1 MANEPAAAKPR
12 KQKPDAVATGDVAAR
27 LSEIEKPEK
36 ASSGGGTSAKPKDRP
51 ETTSANA
58 GAAEPNLFL
67 LEDLYP
73 DPVDLFVSRLVPAA
87 GSSGVMVAIDT
98 NALLLPYTIGK
109 DDLGALADTYR
120 KLAAEKR
127 LFLPARSAREF
138 IRHRD
143 RKLAELL
150 KAMADERSKI
160 AVSVSTLPP
169 MLEELEGFK
178 ELREAA
184 TQMAEGRKAYGKAQ
198 DALRRGIL
206 AWRGNDPVTALY
218 AEVFTAD
225 TVVEHE
231 EDRDTLK
238 AEWTVRLRDKIP
250 PGYKDAAKSDIGI
263 GDYLVWKGLLRLGRT
278 HGKDL
283 IFVTGE
289 EKADWFV
296 RSAGEPVFARPELLA
311 EYRGAS
317 KGRNLHLSS
326 LADLLSQFGASTEVV
341 AEVRSAE
348 ASANASVRSARISTP
363 LLLHKRTRG
372 TGMAEGEAFFDYSQ
386 SDGRV
391 EVPSER
397 GGIPIRF
404 SKASDTSIHL
414 MRSSGVVAISR
425 LKDVPAGAPVDLDEF
440 DASSSNYT
448 VHVGEAFA
456 VITVNAEVLIG
467 RIVSIADDSR
477 GAPADEVRFKYR
489 VFPDGQDIVAI

>member
-1 MANEPAAAKPR
+1 MANESTASKPGRKKPDTAAAS
-12 KQKPDAVATGDVAAR
+12 DAAVSAAPVG
-27 LSEIEKPEK
+27 KPETTP
-36 ASSGGGTSAKPKDRP
+36 SGEGATAQPKDR
-51 ETTSANA
+51 SQG
-58 GAAEPNLFL
+58 GAPSIAEPNLFL

-73 DPVDLFVSRLVPAA
+73 DPVDLFVSRLVPTADSA
-87 GSSGVMVAIDT
+87 GVMVAIDT

-109 DDLGALADTYR
+109 DDLGALAETYR
-120 KLAAEKR
+120 RLAAEKR

-138 IRHRD
+138 IKHRD

-150 KAMADERSKI
+150 KAMVDERSKI

-169 MLEELEGFK
+169 MLEELEGYN
-178 ELREAA
+178 ELRDAA
-184 TQMAEGRKAYGKAQ
+184 TKLADGRKDYGKAQ

-218 AEVFTAD
+218 AEVFTAE
-225 TVVEHE
+225 TVIEHE
-231 EDRDTLK
+231 ESRDTLK
-238 AEWTVRLRDKIP
+238 AEWIVRLRDKIP
-250 PGYKDAAKSDIGI
+250 PGYKDGAKPDLGI
-263 GDYLVWKGLLRLGRT
+263 GDYLVWKALLRLGRT
-278 HGKDL
+278 HKKDV

-311 EYRGAS
+311 EYRRASTGA
-317 KGRNLHLSS
+317 NLHLSS

-348 ASANASVRSARISTP
+348 ASANASVRSARTSTP

-372 TGMAEGEAFFDYSQ
+372 SGIAEGEAFFDYSQ

-391 EVPSER
+391 EIPSER
-397 GGIPIRF
+397 GGIPVRF

-425 LKDVPAGAPVDLDEF
+425 LKEVPAGAPVDLDEF
-440 DASSSNYT
+440 DASSSSYT
-448 VHVGEAFA
+448 LQVGEVFA
-456 VITVNAEVLIG
+456 VINVNAEVLIG
-467 RIVSIADDSR
+467 RIVSISDDSR

-489 VFPDGQDIVAI
+489 VFPDGKEILAP